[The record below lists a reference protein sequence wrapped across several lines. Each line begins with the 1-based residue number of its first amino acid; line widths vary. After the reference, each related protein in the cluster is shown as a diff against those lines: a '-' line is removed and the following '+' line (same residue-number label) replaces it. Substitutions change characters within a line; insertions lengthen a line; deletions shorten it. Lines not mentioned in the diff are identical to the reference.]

1 MATKTQKQEEKTY
14 QLVTDDVEKC
24 QFVKWGK
31 KLRKMCPFLLSKLK
45 IPKWHIIKKW
55 YISHKCNW
63 SNWNNYWN
71 IEKWP
76 DIDNKETLGEL
87 KHIF

>member
-14 QLVTDDVEKC
+14 QLVTDGVEKC

-45 IPKWHIIKKW
+45 IPKWHIIKK
-55 YISHKCNW
+55 
-63 SNWNNYWN
+63 
-71 IEKWP
+71 
-76 DIDNKETLGEL
+76 L
-87 KHIF
+87 